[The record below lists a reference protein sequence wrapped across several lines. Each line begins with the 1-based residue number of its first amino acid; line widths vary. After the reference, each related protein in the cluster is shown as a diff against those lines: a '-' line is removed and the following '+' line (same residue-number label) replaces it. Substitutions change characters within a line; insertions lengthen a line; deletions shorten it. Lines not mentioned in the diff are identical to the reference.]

1 MAIKISNP
9 SSSKIQDWMINYI
22 ADLLQASSD
31 DIDTDTPFD
40 RFGLDS
46 AAAIGMTGELED
58 WLDLEIDPTLMYDYP
73 TIKGMATYLEAQLS
87 EMS

>member
-1 MAIKISNP
+1 
-9 SSSKIQDWMINYI
+9 MINYI